1 MAARQGNQTREP
13 DKGTRQGNQTREPD
27 KGTSFDFRSFWDV
40 FGIGKMPSWS
50 LASPIARAALSRAC
64 KNITTTQ
71 TQATRRTFS
80 SLPHLRPSVL
90 ASTGTVFRP
99 CNSGNTLL
107 SRLPTITTSP
117 TGVTGAPE
125 GVLDI
130 VPKSAITAHP
140 ALAGPQQIRCGPRPT
155 MARTSRL
162 IRKRRHGFLSRI
174 RTRNG
179 QRLLQ
184 RRREKKRSVMSM

>member
-1 MAARQGNQTREP
+1 
-13 DKGTRQGNQTREPD
+13 
-27 KGTSFDFRSFWDV
+27 
-40 FGIGKMPSWS
+40 MPSWG
-50 LASPIARAALSRAC
+50 LASPTARATLSWAC
-64 KNITTTQ
+64 KSTTTTQ
-71 TQATRRTFS
+71 TLATIRTFS
-80 SLPHLRPSVL
+80 SLPHLRPSIL
-90 ASTGTVFRP
+90 AANGTVFRP
-99 CNSGNTLL
+99 CNSGNALL
-107 SRLPTITTSP
+107 SRLPTVTTSP
-117 TGVTGAPE
+117 AGITGAPE

-179 QRLLQ
+179 RKTLQ
-184 RRREKKRSVMSM
+184 RRKDKKRTFLSQ

>member
-1 MAARQGNQTREP
+1 MSALRL
-13 DKGTRQGNQTREPD
+13 
-27 KGTSFDFRSFWDV
+27 TSSTV
-40 FGIGKMPSWS
+40 
-50 LASPIARAALSRAC
+50 RAALSPSQSC
-64 KNITTTQ
+64 KSITVIQ
-71 TQATRRTFS
+71 TLATKRTFS
-80 SLPHLRPSVL
+80 SLPHLRPSIV
-90 ASTGTVFRP
+90 APNGNVFRP

-107 SRLPTITTSP
+107 SRLPPTITLPAGITN
-117 TGVTGAPE
+117 APE

-162 IRKRRHGFLSRI
+162 VRKRRHGFLSRI

-179 QRLLQ
+179 RKTLQ
-184 RRREKKRSVMSM
+184 HRKDKKRTYLSM

>member
-1 MAARQGNQTREP
+1 
-13 DKGTRQGNQTREPD
+13 
-27 KGTSFDFRSFWDV
+27 
-40 FGIGKMPSWS
+40 MPSFLS
-50 LASPIARAALSRAC
+50 LASSSTARATFSRTC
-64 KNITTTQ
+64 KKCIAPTQTLERLTTT
-71 TQATRRTFS
+71 RSFS
-80 SLPHLRPSVL
+80 SLPHLRPSIL
-90 ASTGTVFRP
+90 ASNGGAVFRP

-107 SRLPTITTSP
+107 SRLPPTTASP
-117 TGVTGAPE
+117 VAVTGAPE
-125 GVLDI
+125 GVVDI
-130 VPKSAITAHP
+130 VPKSSITTHP

-179 QRLLQ
+179 QKVLQ